1 MTASA
6 RCRYALRAVYAL
18 AEHRGPS
25 PLKAAE
31 IAERQRI
38 PIKFLE
44 AILGQLKGGGFV
56 QSRRGAEGGYRLAV
70 PPEKLTVGEI
80 IRFIDG
86 PIDPAGPSRAKRR
99 AGAPPSPFQDFWERV
114 GRAVSEVVDETTF
127 ADIIRENRER
137 NKARG
142 ADWVI

>member
-6 RCRYALRAVYAL
+6 RCRYALKAVYAL
-18 AEHRGPS
+18 AEHPGRS

-31 IAERQRI
+31 IADRQRI
-38 PIKFLE
+38 PVKFLE

-56 QSRRGAEGGYRLAV
+56 QSRRGAEGGYWLAV
-70 PPEKLTVGEI
+70 PPEDLTVGEI

-86 PIDPAGPSRAKRR
+86 PIDPAEPTRANRKK
-99 AGAPPSPFQDFWERV
+99 GEPPSPFQAFWERV

-127 ADIIRENRER
+127 ADVIQENRER
-137 NKARG
+137 NRARG

>member
-1 MTASA
+1 MTVSA
-6 RCRYALRAVYAL
+6 RCHYALRAIYAL
-18 AEHRGPS
+18 AEHGS
-25 PLKAAE
+25 ATPLKAGE

-44 AILGQLKGGGFV
+44 AILGQLRGGGFV

-70 PPEKLTVGEI
+70 APEDLAVGAI

-86 PIDPAGPSRAKRR
+86 PIDPAEQARSKPRED
-99 AGAPPSPFQDFWERV
+99 APPNPFQGFWERV

-127 ADIIRENRER
+127 ADLVRENRER
-137 NKARG
+137 GHSRG

>member
-1 MTASA
+1 MTVSA
-6 RCRYALRAVYAL
+6 RCHYALRAVYAL
-18 AEHRGPS
+18 AEHSGAA
-25 PLKAAE
+25 PLKAGE

-70 PPEKLTVGEI
+70 PPEKLTIGAI

-86 PIDPAGPSRAKRR
+86 PVDPTEQARPKQRGD
-99 AGAPPSPFQDFWERV
+99 APASPFQGFWERV

-127 ADIIRENRER
+127 ADMVRENRELTR
-137 NKARG
+137 ARG

>member
-18 AEHRGPS
+18 AEHRGPA

-31 IAERQRI
+31 IADRQRV
-38 PIKFLE
+38 PVKFLE

-56 QSRRGAEGGYRLAV
+56 QSRRGAEGGYWLAV

-86 PIDPAGPSRAKRR
+86 PIDPAEPSRAKRR
-99 AGAPPSPFQDFWERV
+99 TGAPPSPFQDFWERV
-114 GRAVSEVVDETTF
+114 GRAISEVVDETTF
-127 ADIIRENRER
+127 ADIVQENRER

-142 ADWVI
+142 SDWVI